1 MKLPKGFSS
10 KYLSQKNA
18 TELLLAGA
26 KKWGIEL
33 NSQIATDVGIKFKH
47 DMKFFNRDNIY
58 PMWIMQGLKCD
69 EISNRIEEIVLYCD
83 MERGLCYYMNVNDCT
98 IFRLPQP
105 LLIKSVTLER
115 KEKSNNVI
123 YDPKKS

>member
-33 NSQIATDVGIKFKH
+33 NDKIATDAGIKFKR
-47 DMKFFNRDNIY
+47 DMKLFNRGNIY

-69 EISNRIEEIVLYCD
+69 KVSNRIEEIVLYCD
-83 MERGLCYYMNVNDCT
+83 MERGLYYYMNANDCT

-105 LLIKSVTLER
+105 LLIKGVTLER

>member
-33 NSQIATDVGIKFKH
+33 NSQIATDVRIKFKH
-47 DMKFFNRDNIY
+47 DMKFFNRDNIKTLSQN
-58 PMWIMQGLKCD
+58 PELFSPKLLRQSDNRTNPSRRIPLTVTGVPAAQISPTPNTTAGKIIFKC
-69 EISNRIEEIVLYCD
+69 R
-83 MERGLCYYMNVNDCT
+83 
-98 IFRLPQP
+98 
-105 LLIKSVTLER
+105 
-115 KEKSNNVI
+115 
-123 YDPKKS
+123 